1 MSANSKYASKLVG
14 TRVLI
19 IGGTAGI
26 GLAVAEASVELGAA
40 TIVISSS
47 NADRINAAVSHLRKS
62 YPTTS
67 CSIMGFP
74 CDLKQEELLEPNIAA
89 LFDASTSNG
98 TEKLDHIVFTAG
110 DDPIPRP
117 ISEIDFNFIKEAGLV
132 RFFAPL
138 LIAKYAAKH
147 IASGATSSFTL
158 TSGISAYRPYPNWN
172 AIGAYAS
179 SSEGMTR
186 SLAVELKPL
195 RVNLVCLGPV
205 DTDLMTRFYP
215 QPDERTAVLD
225 AISQKVVTG
234 AVGKAEDVAEAFLYC
249 MKDHNLSGSV
259 IHSNAGMLMV

>member
-1 MSANSKYASKLVG
+1 MSANGKYASKLVG
-14 TRVLI
+14 KRVLI

-26 GLAVAEASVELGAA
+26 GLAVAEASVELGAVA
-40 TIVISSS
+40 VVISSS
-47 NADRINAAVSHLRKS
+47 NAGRIDAAVSHLQKS
-62 YPTTS
+62 YPTAN
-67 CSIMGFP
+67 CNIMGFK

-110 DDPIPRP
+110 DHPDPTP

-132 RFFAPL
+132 RLFAPL

-147 IASGATSSFTL
+147 VAPGLTSSFTL

-172 AIGAYAS
+172 AIGAYVS
-179 SSEGMTR
+179 SSEGLMR

-215 QPDERTAVLD
+215 NPDQRKAVLD

-234 AVGKAEDVAEAFLYC
+234 AIGQAKDVAEAFLYC
-249 MKDHNLSGSV
+249 MKDYNLSGSV
-259 IHSNAGMLMV
+259 IHSNAGILLV